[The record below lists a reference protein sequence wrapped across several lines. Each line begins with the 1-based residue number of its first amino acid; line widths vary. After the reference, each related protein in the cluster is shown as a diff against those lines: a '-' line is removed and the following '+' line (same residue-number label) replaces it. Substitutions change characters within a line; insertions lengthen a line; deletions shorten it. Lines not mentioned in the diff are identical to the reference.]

1 MENSDSGDEGDESA
15 AQRRNQTNRLAQDF
29 YRFVNNLSEDEYKLM
44 KGNNLLGN
52 PGESTEEELRRR
64 IHLAKDKLL
73 ENSDE
78 NTGEG
83 DAPDDVSSSD
93 SLLDWLMSFE
103 PTENVTSGQREPQP
117 QREVSQVNPP
127 SEFRFSSGSSS
138 VESKYVPSIRFPRG
152 QSVENGHNHLENP
165 QAEPRL
171 IRPSKSEQSTP
182 RPSIKVTPTRGQK
195 RTRSR
200 SPDHSR
206 TRARTES
213 RSPPRS
219 LGPLSQRFH
228 HRASTPTS
236 GSIRDQL
243 NAFEQTKNVVCGKGE
258 HQPWREVSQANPH
271 GDFRFSSGHP
281 GAENKYAPSTRL
293 PRRENM
299 ENSHSHVENPQAE
312 PRLTRP
318 STSEQSTPRP
328 SIRVTPTRGQK
339 RARSRSPDHSRT
351 RARTES
357 RSPPRALGPVSQRF
371 HHRASFPT
379 FEQAFVS
386 ETGRFLRTRHQET
399 STQPTAA
406 LESQNRH
413 LFATSGTRNAVQGE
427 SSPDTTG
434 DGESCGLRQIYP
446 NICLCSAVGR
456 VHPVAYSERGSIT
469 NRTQITS
476 EIPNNTAALDSEQGD
491 LRHMF
496 SHYEQADMRAYVS
509 TIGIPFCGILS
520 TGFSDTIPGAIQS
533 TLRQTVTD
541 FSGSSSP
548 VDSESD
554 LEPTESAPRR
564 YMERAES
571 PNGRDSSHGR
581 SFSSNSNCSCDSCL
595 HSTSTSSSNSS
606 YTSGS
611 SSSYTSGSSFS
622 LISSSSSSLMSSSS
636 SSLMSSSSSSL
647 MSSSSSSLMSSSS
660 SSLMSS
666 SSSSPI
672 SSSSSF
678 SDENS
683 EISTLFFEGSYER
696 RFSPYSS
703 ETWGD
708 SRSMTPITS
717 DESDSWASLDQF
729 LLVNDYDNH
738 PTGLSKAEI
747 DNLAI
752 RPFSENDTS
761 KVCIICMTEYTEGNK
776 LRILPCSHEYHVHC
790 IDRWLSDNST
800 CPICRREVVGSG

>member
-15 AQRRNQTNRLAQDF
+15 APRRNQTNRLAPDF
-29 YRFVNNLSEDEYKLM
+29 NRFVNNLSEDEYKLM
-44 KGNNLLGN
+44 ESNNWLGS
-52 PGESTEEELRRR
+52 PGESTEEELQRRL
-64 IHLAKDKLL
+64 HLVKDKLL
-73 ENSDE
+73 GNSNE

-83 DAPDDVSSSD
+83 DSPDDVSSSD
-93 SLLDWLMSFE
+93 SLIDWLISFE

-117 QREVSQVNPP
+117 CREESQVNPP
-127 SEFRFSSGSSS
+127 SDFRFSSGSSS

-152 QSVENGHNHLENP
+152 QSMENGHNHQENP

-182 RPSIKVTPTRGQK
+182 RPSI
-195 RTRSR
+195 
-200 SPDHSR
+200 
-206 TRARTES
+206 
-213 RSPPRS
+213 
-219 LGPLSQRFH
+219 
-228 HRASTPTS
+228 
-236 GSIRDQL
+236 
-243 NAFEQTKNVVCGKGE
+243 
-258 HQPWREVSQANPH
+258 
-271 GDFRFSSGHP
+271 
-281 GAENKYAPSTRL
+281 
-293 PRRENM
+293 
-299 ENSHSHVENPQAE
+299 
-312 PRLTRP
+312 
-318 STSEQSTPRP
+318 
-328 SIRVTPTRGQK
+328 RVTPTRSQK

-357 RSPPRALGPVSQRF
+357 RSPPRALGPLAQRLHQSHSPPTSGSIRDQLNAFEQTKNVIFGQGEHQPWREVGQANPHGDFRFSSGRPSAENKYVPSTRLPRRENMENSHSHVENPQAEPRFTRPSKSEQSTPRPSIRVTPARGQKRTRSRSPDHSRTRARTESGSPPRSLGPLAQRF
-371 HHRASFPT
+371 HHSASSPT
-379 FEQAFVS
+379 FEQPFVS
-386 ETGRFLRTRHQET
+386 ETGRFFRTRHQET
-399 STQPTAA
+399 STQGTAA

-413 LFATSGTRNAVQGE
+413 LFATSGTRNGVQGE
-427 SSPDTTG
+427 SSPDITS
-434 DGESCGLRQIYP
+434 DGEPCGLRQTYP
-446 NICLCSAVGR
+446 NICLCSAVGQ

-476 EIPNNTAALDSEQGD
+476 EIPNSTAALDSEQGE

-496 SHYEQADMRAYVS
+496 SHYEPADMRAYVS

-520 TGFSDTIPGAIQS
+520 TGLSDTIPGAIQS

-541 FSGSSSP
+541 FSGSSNP
-548 VDSESD
+548 MDSESD
-554 LEPTESAPRR
+554 LESIQSAPSR

-571 PNGRDSSHGR
+571 PYGRESSHGR
-581 SFSSNSNCSCDSCL
+581 SFSSSSNSSCDSCL
-595 HSTSTSSSNSS
+595 HSTLTSSSNSS
-606 YTSGS
+606 YTSS
-611 SSSYTSGSSFS
+611 SSF
-622 LISSSSSSLMSSSS
+622 SLMSSSS

-666 SSSSPI
+666 SSSSPM

-683 EISTLFFEGSYER
+683 EISTLFSEGSDE

-703 ETWGD
+703 EIWGD

-729 LLVNDYDNH
+729 LFVNDYDNH

-761 KVCIICMTEYTEGNK
+761 KVCIICITEYTEGNK

-800 CPICRREVVGSG
+800 CPICRREVVGSD

>member
-15 AQRRNQTNRLAQDF
+15 AQRRNQTNRLARDF

-44 KGNNLLGN
+44 KSNNLLGN
-52 PGESTEEELRRR
+52 PGESTEEELQRRL
-64 IHLAKDKLL
+64 HLVKDKLL
-73 ENSDE
+73 GNSNE

-83 DAPDDVSSSD
+83 DSPDDVSSSD
-93 SLLDWLMSFE
+93 SLIDWLISFE
-103 PTENVTSGQREPQP
+103 PTENQTKNVLCGQGEHQP
-117 QREVSQVNPP
+117 WREVSQANPHGD
-127 SEFRFSSGSSS
+127 FRFSSGRASA
-138 VESKYVPSIRFPRG
+138 ENKYVPSTRLPRR
-152 QSVENGHNHLENP
+152 ENMENSHSHVENP
-165 QAEPRL
+165 QAEPRFT
-171 IRPSKSEQSTP
+171 RPSKSEQSTP

-213 RSPPRS
+213 GSPPRS

-228 HRASTPTS
+228 HSASS
-236 GSIRDQL
+236 
-243 NAFEQTKNVVCGKGE
+243 
-258 HQPWREVSQANPH
+258 
-271 GDFRFSSGHP
+271 
-281 GAENKYAPSTRL
+281 
-293 PRRENM
+293 
-299 ENSHSHVENPQAE
+299 
-312 PRLTRP
+312 
-318 STSEQSTPRP
+318 
-328 SIRVTPTRGQK
+328 
-339 RARSRSPDHSRT
+339 
-351 RARTES
+351 
-357 RSPPRALGPVSQRF
+357 
-371 HHRASFPT
+371 PT
-379 FEQAFVS
+379 FEQPFVR
-386 ETGRFLRTRHQET
+386 ETGRFFRTRHQET
-399 STQPTAA
+399 STQRTAA

-413 LFATSGTRNAVQGE
+413 LFATSGTRNGVQGE

-434 DGESCGLRQIYP
+434 DSESCGLRQTYP

-476 EIPNNTAALDSEQGD
+476 EIPNSTAALDSEQGE

-496 SHYEQADMRAYVS
+496 SHYEPADMRAYVS

-520 TGFSDTIPGAIQS
+520 TGLSDTIPGAIQS
-533 TLRQTVTD
+533 TLRQTVRD
-541 FSGSSSP
+541 FSGSSNP
-548 VDSESD
+548 MDSESD
-554 LEPTESAPRR
+554 LESIQSAPSP

-571 PNGRDSSHGR
+571 PYGRESSHGR
-581 SFSSNSNCSCDSCL
+581 SFSSSSNSSCDSYL
-595 HSTSTSSSNSS
+595 HSTLTSSSNSS
-606 YTSGS
+606 YTSS
-611 SSSYTSGSSFS
+611 SSF
-622 LISSSSSSLMSSSS
+622 SLMSSSS

-666 SSSSPI
+666 SSSSLISSSSSSPM

-683 EISTLFFEGSYER
+683 EISTLFSEGSDER

-729 LLVNDYDNH
+729 LFVNDYDNH

-761 KVCIICMTEYTEGNK
+761 KVCIICITEYTEGNK

-800 CPICRREVVGSG
+800 CPICRREVVGSD

>member
-138 VESKYVPSIRFPRG
+138 VESK
-152 QSVENGHNHLENP
+152 
-165 QAEPRL
+165 
-171 IRPSKSEQSTP
+171 
-182 RPSIKVTPTRGQK
+182 
-195 RTRSR
+195 
-200 SPDHSR
+200 
-206 TRARTES
+206 
-213 RSPPRS
+213 
-219 LGPLSQRFH
+219 
-228 HRASTPTS
+228 
-236 GSIRDQL
+236 
-243 NAFEQTKNVVCGKGE
+243 
-258 HQPWREVSQANPH
+258 
-271 GDFRFSSGHP
+271 FSSGHP

-571 PNGRDSSHGR
+571 PNGRDSSH
-581 SFSSNSNCSCDSCL
+581 
-595 HSTSTSSSNSS
+595 
-606 YTSGS
+606 
-611 SSSYTSGSSFS
+611 
-622 LISSSSSSLMSSSS
+622 
-636 SSLMSSSSSSL
+636 

-800 CPICRREVVGSG
+800 CPICRREVVGSENKINCI

>member
-64 IHLAKDKLL
+64 FHLAKDKLL
-73 ENSDE
+73 GNSDE

-83 DAPDDVSSSD
+83 DSPDDVSSSD

-117 QREVSQVNPP
+117 WREVSQVNPP
-127 SEFRFSSGSSS
+127 SDFRVSSGSSS

-182 RPSIKVTPTRGQK
+182 RPSLK
-195 RTRSR
+195 
-200 SPDHSR
+200 
-206 TRARTES
+206 
-213 RSPPRS
+213 
-219 LGPLSQRFH
+219 
-228 HRASTPTS
+228 
-236 GSIRDQL
+236 
-243 NAFEQTKNVVCGKGE
+243 
-258 HQPWREVSQANPH
+258 
-271 GDFRFSSGHP
+271 
-281 GAENKYAPSTRL
+281 
-293 PRRENM
+293 
-299 ENSHSHVENPQAE
+299 
-312 PRLTRP
+312 
-318 STSEQSTPRP
+318 
-328 SIRVTPTRGQK
+328 VTPTRGQK

-357 RSPPRALGPVSQRF
+357 RSPPRALGPLSQRF
-371 HHRASFPT
+371 HHSASTPTSGSIRDQLKAFEQAKNGICGQGEHQPWREVSQANPHGDFRFSSGHPSAENKYAPSTRLPRRENMENSHSHVENPQAEPRFTRPSKSEKSTPRPSIKVTPTRGQKRARSRSPDHSRTRARTESRSPPRALGPLSQRFHHSASSPT
-379 FEQAFVS
+379 FEQPFVS
-386 ETGRFLRTRHQET
+386 ETGHQET
-399 STQPTAA
+399 STQQTAA

-476 EIPNNTAALDSEQGD
+476 EIPNSTAALDNEQGE

-520 TGFSDTIPGAIQS
+520 TGLSDTIPGAIQS

-548 VDSESD
+548 MDSESD
-554 LEPTESAPRR
+554 LEPIQSAPSR

-571 PNGRDSSHGR
+571 PDGRDSSHGR
-581 SFSSNSNCSCDSCL
+581 SFSSYSNSSCDSCL
-595 HSTSTSSSNSS
+595 HSTLTSSSNSS

-611 SSSYTSGSSFS
+611 SY
-622 LISSSSSSLMSSSS
+622 
-636 SSLMSSSSSSL
+636 SL

-666 SSSSPI
+666 SSSSPM

-696 RFSPYSS
+696 RFSPHSS

-761 KVCIICMTEYTEGNK
+761 KVCIICITEYTEGNK